1 MAIFEGTHGNILQG
15 VSQQIPRSRLEGQ
28 VSEQVNM
35 VSDPV
40 TGIRRRQGCRVVEV
54 INLPQATASST
65 KAWRTEMAGSK
76 VEFILNAATG
86 ELVVYENSK
95 RVATLTSNY
104 LKSNNVSTLRYTTAG
119 ESVYIL
125 NTSIVP
131 YGVKKSPANGESVGE
146 SGFANFQAGAL
157 NREFVVSLRV
167 SKPNGQVAEVT
178 GKYTTPKGEQ
188 PEDVNKITPEYIAG
202 QVYNSLVSQI
212 NSQGLGSSVQLTR
225 SNAVIVAKSKD
236 RSKIRMLANASDMY
250 VVTSNLGNLKDV
262 GRLPERMPDNN
273 NGIMFSIGKDKGLRY
288 YRFDEGKGA
297 WVETAQTGGYT
308 SLKNMPIE
316 VYYDVDSSKW
326 VLNEEDFPARLA
338 GDEDNNP
345 DPDFI
350 GWGITG
356 IAAYQGR
363 LVLLSGSYVWLS
375 ASGLPRIFYRTTLE
389 ELLDSDPIGIGSSS
403 ATAAS
408 FQYAVNFNKDLILF
422 SAEHQALI
430 AGSNVAITPK
440 TANVMVT
447 STYTADMSV
456 QPISLGRS
464 LMYPMPRSLNAY
476 GVMEMI
482 PSPYTDSMYISTDV
496 TEHIPTYL
504 LGRCRIAVSSTVGS
518 IALFGSTACKRT
530 LYVHEYVWEGDEKLL
545 KAWHK
550 WQFAKEVA
558 DVYFDGDLIAIM
570 FVSNGIVIKTVIDP
584 RSEVSNSEE
593 ITTFLDFLTEGV
605 VNSSKVVTL
614 EGKYNTFLG
623 DDKLLVT
630 HATGGLQGSLIG
642 YDREGATLQLTKS
655 TQAGKVLYGVPFL
668 SELEPSP
675 PIVRDQD
682 GVPVTTNRLNLI
694 NYYCTTDR
702 SGEYVVSIRDK
713 ARANLEVEYSRT
725 PVQWLSTEL
734 SVGRTPIGGLS
745 GDVVP
750 CRVPA
755 DSSIIRFSTQGV
767 RELNIISLEYVCK
780 YNYRRQRR

>member
-28 VSEQVNM
+28 VSDQLNM

-54 INLPQATASST
+54 INLPQATSLST

-86 ELVVYENSK
+86 ELVVYERSK
-95 RVATLTSNY
+95 RVATLSSEY
-104 LKSNNVSTLRYTTAG
+104 LKSNSVSTLRYTTVG

-125 NTSIVP
+125 NTNAVP
-131 YGVKKSPANGESVGE
+131 KGVKKTPAIGESVGE

-157 NREFVVSLRV
+157 NREFAVSLRV
-167 SKPNGQVAEVT
+167 SKPNGQVVEVT
-178 GKYTTPKGEQ
+178 GRYTTPKGEQ

-202 QVYNSLVSQI
+202 EVFNSLMSQI
-212 NSQGLGSSVQLTR
+212 SSQGLGGSVQLTR
-225 SNAVIVAKSKD
+225 SNAIIVAKSLDK
-236 RSKIRMLANASDMY
+236 SKIRMLANASDMY

-262 GRLPERMPDNN
+262 GRLPERMPDNT

-350 GWGITG
+350 DWGITG
-356 IAAYQGR
+356 ISAYQGR

-464 LMYPMPRSLNAY
+464 VMYPMPRSLNAY

-504 LGRCRIAVSSTVGS
+504 TGRCRIAVSSTVGS
-518 IALFGSTACKRT
+518 IALFGSTSCRHT
-530 LYVHEYVWEGDEKLL
+530 LYVHEYIWEGDEKLL

-550 WQFAKEVA
+550 WKFAKEIA
-558 DVYFDGDLIAIM
+558 DVYFDGDLIAIV
-570 FVSNGIVIKTVIDP
+570 FISEGVVIKTVIDP
-584 RSEVSNSEE
+584 RTGVSDGEEVV
-593 ITTFLDFLTEGV
+593 TFLDYLT
-605 VNSSKVVTL
+605 TL
-614 EGKYNTFLG
+614 EVNEANEASLEADYATFVT
-623 DDKLLVT
+623 DVDVLLT
-630 HATGGLQGSLIG
+630 QAEGGLQGSLVG
-642 YDREGATLQLTKS
+642 FDRDGVKLALNKS
-655 TQAGKVLYGVPFL
+655 VKAEKVLCGVPFL

-675 PIVRDQD
+675 PIVRDSD
-682 GVPVTTNRLNLI
+682 GVPVTTNRLNLL
-694 NYYCTTDR
+694 NYYCTTDG
-702 SGEYVVSIRDK
+702 SGTYTVSIKDK
-713 ARANLEVEYSRT
+713 ARANLDVEYDRT

-734 SVGRTPIGGLS
+734 SIGRTPVGGLS
-745 GDVVP
+745 GDVIP

-755 DSSIIRFSTQGV
+755 DSSIVKFSTQGV